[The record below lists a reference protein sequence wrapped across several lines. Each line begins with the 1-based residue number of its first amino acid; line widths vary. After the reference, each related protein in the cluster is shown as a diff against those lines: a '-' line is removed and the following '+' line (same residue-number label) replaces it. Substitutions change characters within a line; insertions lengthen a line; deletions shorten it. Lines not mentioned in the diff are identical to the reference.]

1 MMLCLD
7 VGNSNICGG
16 VFKDEKLQ
24 LRFRYKTD
32 ISYTSDQ
39 LGVFLKNVLR
49 ENNIESKSI
58 HQIAICSVVPA
69 IDYSLRSA
77 CKKYFAIDPFVLQ
90 AGTKTGI
97 KIKANNPQDKTVY
110 KTVFVFTDN
119 KEFLGATFLPGLR
132 TTMRS
137 LGSSAAKLFSVEI
150 LHPERVVG
158 RSTIE
163 SIQAGVYYGHI
174 GAIKEIVY
182 QITQEA
188 FSEQSPVVIATG
200 GFCYLFEDKTIFNH
214 IEPDLVLQGIRSA
227 LIMNLN

>member
-1 MMLCLD
+1 M
-7 VGNSNICGG
+7 
-16 VFKDEKLQ
+16 
-24 LRFRYKTD
+24 
-32 ISYTSDQ
+32 
-39 LGVFLKNVLR
+39 R

-97 KIKANNPQDKTVY
+97 KIKANNPQECGADLIAGAIAATNLYPKKNIVVVDFGTV
-110 KTVFVFTDN
+110 TTLVAISDN